1 MFCRPNSNPHSPWE
15 RARMM
20 RGRYGQSWEGFGGP
34 PHKGGRGWGRRRV
47 LDHGDLRLLILK
59 MIADKPSHGYEIIR
73 AIEERFAETYSPS
86 PGVIYPT
93 LTMLEEQGFAR
104 IESSDGGKKLYGA
117 TEDGRRYLGD
127 NAETLAKLEAR
138 LAELTEAVG
147 GGPAP
152 QVLRAMMNLRLAL
165 RMRMGRGLSGD
176 QARAIAAALD
186 TATQQIER
194 E

>member
-1 MFCRPNSNPHSPWE
+1 MFCHSHWD

-20 RGRYGQSWEGFGGP
+20 RGRYGRSWDGFGGP
-34 PHKGGRGWGRRRV
+34 PHKGGRSWGRRRV

-73 AIEERFAETYSPS
+73 DIEERFAETYSPS
-86 PGVIYPT
+86 PGVVYPT

-104 IESSDGGKKLYGA
+104 VESSEGNKKLYGA
-117 TEDGRRYLGD
+117 TEDGRRYLAD
-127 NAETLAKLEAR
+127 NADTLHKLEAR

-165 RMRMGRGLSGD
+165 RMRMGRGLSGE
-176 QARAIAAALD
+176 QARAVAAALD
-186 TATQQIER
+186 AATQQIER

>member
-1 MFCRPNSNPHSPWE
+1 MFCHSHWD

-20 RGRYGQSWEGFGGP
+20 RGRYGRSWEGFGGP
-34 PHKGGRGWGRRRV
+34 PQKGGRTWGRRRV

-73 AIEERFAETYSPS
+73 DIEERFAETYSPS
-86 PGVIYPT
+86 PGVVYPT

-104 IESSDGGKKLYGA
+104 VESTDGSKKLYGA
-117 TEDGRRYLGD
+117 TDEGRRYLAD
-127 NAETLAKLEAR
+127 NAETLHKLEAR

-165 RMRMGRGLSGD
+165 RMRMGRNLSGD
-176 QARAIAAALD
+176 QARGIAAALD
-186 TATQQIER
+186 AATQQIER